1 MRVIP
6 LNLLTFSELSVLAAL
21 TFLPLY
27 HDEIRGLQSCRMVT
41 HIVLMTIAAPV
52 LAGWLRKQVHS
63 ATELA
68 GMTSLLT
75 ATALQAVLFIAW
87 HSPPGLAMAGQGGDG
102 VMQATLFFSSLWFWL
117 AVFNQDGKHSWRAV
131 AALLL
136 TGKLFCLIAVLLTF
150 APRVLYVSGAMAP
163 NLAMTVDLA
172 DQQLAGLLMIT
183 ACPIT
188 YVLAA
193 VVLINRWF
201 QSLCDSQSDVAHST
215 LISENVS

>member
-1 MRVIP
+1 
-6 LNLLTFSELSVLAAL
+6 
-21 TFLPLY
+21 
-27 HDEIRGLQSCRMVT
+27 
-41 HIVLMTIAAPV
+41 
-52 LAGWLRKQVHS
+52 
-63 ATELA
+63 
-68 GMTSLLT
+68 
-75 ATALQAVLFIAW
+75 
-87 HSPPGLAMAGQGGDG
+87 MADQGGDG

-117 AVFNQDGKHSWRAV
+117 AIFNQDGKHSWRAV

>member
-1 MRVIP
+1 MRVRP
-6 LNLLTFSELSVLAAL
+6 LNLLTFAELSVLSAL
-21 TFLPLY
+21 SFLALY
-27 HDEIRGLQSCRMVT
+27 RDEIHGLQSCRMVT
-41 HIVLMTIAAPV
+41 HIVLMTIVAPV
-52 LAGWLRKQVHS
+52 LASWLRKQVRS

-68 GMTSLLT
+68 SMTSLLA

-131 AALLL
+131 VALLL

-163 NLAMTVDLA
+163 DLAMTVDLA

-193 VVLINRWF
+193 VVLIYRWF
-201 QSLCDSQSDVAHST
+201 QSLCDSQSDVAHSA
-215 LISENVS
+215 LFSENVS

>member
-1 MRVIP
+1 MRVRP
-6 LNLLTFSELSVLAAL
+6 LNVLTFAELSVLAAL

-41 HIVLMTIAAPV
+41 HIALMTIAAPV
-52 LAGWLRKQVHS
+52 LASWLRKQVRS

-68 GMTSLLT
+68 GMTSLLA

-87 HSPPGLAMAGQGGDG
+87 HSPPGLAMADQGGDG

-117 AVFNQDGKHSWRAV
+117 AIFNQDGKHSWRAV

-163 NLAMTVDLA
+163 DLAMTADLA
-172 DQQLAGLLMIT
+172 DQQLAGLMMIT
-183 ACPIT
+183 VCPLT

-201 QSLCDSQSDVAHST
+201 QSLCDSHCDVAHST